1 MVGRGNTLMD
11 SDAYPRLRMT
21 GSLSLPVGSCDVN
34 IPQST
39 RGTLASRLHSHVRE
53 HWPDLAGVSVRLRA
67 NFAYIDGEVRDGPT
81 IPLCRL
87 RYGGSAN
94 RWGFAVYLASR
105 DGYEDS
111 ALPSGAFS
119 GSPEEALDCACG
131 LYLSHPEV
139 WRLGGP

>member
-1 MVGRGNTLMD
+1 MD

-39 RGTLASRLHSHVRE
+39 RGTL
-53 HWPDLAGVSVRLRA
+53 
-67 NFAYIDGEVRDGPT
+67 AYIDGEVRDGPT

>member
-1 MVGRGNTLMD
+1 MSRV
-11 SDAYPRLRMT
+11 
-21 GSLSLPVGSCDVN
+21 VN

-39 RGTLASRLHSHVRE
+39 RGSLASRLHSHARE
-53 HWPDLAGVSVRLRA
+53 RWPDLAGVNVRFRA
-67 NFAYIDGEVRDGPT
+67 SFAYVDGEIKDGPT

-94 RWGFAVYLASR
+94 RWGFAIWLASR

-111 ALPSGAFS
+111 VLPSGAFA

-131 LYLSHPEV
+131 LYLGQPEA
-139 WRLGGP
+139 WRPGSP

>member
-1 MVGRGNTLMD
+1 
-11 SDAYPRLRMT
+11 
-21 GSLSLPVGSCDVN
+21 VN

-39 RGTLASRLHSHVRE
+39 RGTLASRLHSHARE
-53 HWPDLAGVSVRLRA
+53 NWPDLAGVSVRFRA

-94 RWGFAVYLASR
+94 RWGFGIYLASR

-111 ALPSGAFS
+111 VLPSGAFS
-119 GSPEEALDCACG
+119 GSPEEALDCACV
-131 LYLSHPEV
+131 LYLSNPDI
-139 WRLGGP
+139 WRLDLDKPF